1 MIDKPSKFI
10 LYTWEMS
17 QLSSVIN
24 LTYLKKANLNWVI
37 IPNRLAYGH
46 VCGVIFWLVI
56 DAGVLIPLEVGAI
69 GSQIV
74 I

>member
-1 MIDKPSKFI
+1 MIDKSSKHI

-17 QLSSVIN
+17 QLPSVIN
-24 LTYLKKANLNWVI
+24 LTYPKKANLNWVI
-37 IPNRLAYGH
+37 IPIRLAYGH

-69 GSQIV
+69 GSQIAV
-74 I
+74 